1 MRTKI
6 WHYFTLIRKKNNPP
20 IKKEIDSHTDILL
33 SEYLSAK
40 INQYL
45 VHAFSSLLLSCYLVS
60 SHNTVSTPLKSKHI
74 ASKILFHGKV
84 LTNDK
89 LQSPFFEQ
97 REKNHISERVPYLVV
112 A

>member
-1 MRTKI
+1 M
-6 WHYFTLIRKKNNPP
+6 TLLYPDNKEKQSSM
-20 IKKEIDSHTDILL
+20 KKEIDSDTDILL

-40 INQYL
+40 INQYW
-45 VHAFSSLLLSCYLVS
+45 VHAFSSLLCSCYLVS
-60 SHNTVSTPLKSKHI
+60 SHNTVSTPLKSEHI

-97 REKNHISERVPYLVV
+97 REKNHISGRVPYLVV
-112 A
+112 P

>member
-1 MRTKI
+1 M
-6 WHYFTLIRKKNNPP
+6 TLLYPDKKEKQSYMKN
-20 IKKEIDSHTDILL
+20 EIDSDTDILL

-60 SHNTVSTPLKSKHI
+60 SHNTVSTPLN
-74 ASKILFHGKV
+74 GKV

>member
-1 MRTKI
+1 MLSVVSFVAVI
-6 WHYFTLIRKKNNPP
+6 WSR
-20 IKKEIDSHTDILL
+20 HT
-33 SEYLSAK
+33 
-40 INQYL
+40 
-45 VHAFSSLLLSCYLVS
+45 
-60 SHNTVSTPLKSKHI
+60 TPVSTPLKSEHI

-84 LTNDK
+84 LSNDK